1 MNNDIFNDNYDSI
14 LSISRS
20 ITESGQIYIKKIS
33 KRYDEYEKQNLRIKK
48 LKRILDV

>member
-1 MNNDIFNDNYDSI
+1 MNNDIFYNYDYI

-20 ITESGQIYIKKIS
+20 ITKNGRIYVTKIS